1 MCVYVCPASSLN
13 FIQFTARGHKNWHKM
28 SFLCCSKRERA
39 IEGRAEKGS
48 KRLPEKESEMGKR
61 EKRLKKGEHVC
72 YADIDVVVLVV
83 LAIVIGIA
91 IAIAVNIDIMLPG
104 SIIIIWGIIIIV
116 VNG

>member
-1 MCVYVCPASSLN
+1 
-13 FIQFTARGHKNWHKM
+13 M

-48 KRLPEKESEMGKR
+48 KRLPEKESEMGKS

-72 YADIDVVVLVV
+72 YADIDVVILVV

-91 IAIAVNIDIMLPG
+91 IAVNIDIMLPG
-104 SIIIIWGIIIIV
+104 RIIIIWGIIIIV
-116 VNG
+116 VDG